1 MRWANLVDT
10 SFAHASSSVAGVTPN
25 EVAWKRESHDPNFPT
40 FFTNESTLLPSRL
53 RIPKEL
59 RYGFLFESKA
69 IIPKVYERV
78 EKVITDF
85 ELFFTHNTKLL
96 QRYENARWI
105 PGGGVWVGGDYA
117 GGTLGLNRKSR
128 SVSILSS
135 RKVQSRLHRT
145 RLKTALL
152 LEYRK
157 KYDVDV
163 FRQSLVGSPGR
174 ISVWETLRD
183 YRYSICIENFVDDE
197 YFTEKVLNPFAC
209 GTVPIYMGARNLNDY
224 FDEKGFIR
232 FTSIRQLANE
242 VLPLLSE
249 QDYQSRLSA
258 VARNFETVKKYR
270 SIEDFIFTTYY
281 INRGGL
287 S

>member
-25 EVAWKRESHDPNFPT
+25 QVTWKRENHDPNLPT
-40 FFTNESTLLPSRL
+40 FFTNETALRPSRL

-59 RYGFLFESKA
+59 RYGVLLESKA

-78 EKVITDF
+78 EEVITDF

-96 QRYENARWI
+96 RRYENARWI

-117 GGTLGLNRKSR
+117 GGTLGVNGKSR
-128 SVSILSS
+128 STSMLSS
-135 RKVQSRLHRT
+135 RKVQSRLHRL

-152 LEYRK
+152 LEYQK

-163 FRQSLVGSPGR
+163 FRQNLFGSPRR

-183 YRYSICIENFVDDE
+183 YRYSICIENFIDDE

-209 GTVPIYMGARNLNDY
+209 GTVPIYLGARNLNAH
-224 FDEKGFIR
+224 FDEQGFIR
-232 FTSIRQLANE
+232 FTSLQQLVNE

-249 QDYQSRLSA
+249 QDYHSRLGAIS
-258 VARNFETVKKYR
+258 RNFETVKKYR
-270 SIEDFIFTTYY
+270 SVEDFIFTTYS
-281 INRGGL
+281 INQVNL
-287 S
+287 E